1 MSKQQEYLAAIANAI
16 RTKEN
21 STAAI
26 PAKEFAQRILDLQI
40 SGGGDIPPVN
50 MYEIKVL
57 INDPNGGSVS
67 DGGMISDALAACSV
81 VTISA
86 TKNSG
91 YKFNGWFMVQD
102 SGNEILVTNALRYS
116 FTPTGNAVFIANYSI
131 QANIAGVSWKYIDNF
146 MGVVDSGDSDVS
158 RFGNIEQING
168 FYIAKGNNFLYY
180 SEDGITWKTTS
191 SCITAPSG
199 YTALIV
205 RRVVYWKGYWYTLV
219 ERYNSN
225 HYRYLSIGRASSLN
239 GSWTTVYNI
248 SARVLV
254 TESSSTL
261 ICTDTRLV
269 CIIKPYTSSA
279 TYYYST
285 TGSSWSTATF
295 PEKISAY
302 DLFGFMFN
310 GRCYVKVVS
319 DLYESTDGYTWT
331 KITPVISFT
340 WYDGNIKTLGW
351 NYAIYLGI
359 INGKVWFGS
368 TDTNT
373 DTNLV
378 GVLICT
384 SDMNEFEVHLLPV
397 SQVNGDTLIYNSDD
411 NTYFYFNSYQQI
423 REDGVLPVNPNNPLV
438 YAGAIYS
445 QDLDNWEAV
454 EWPEELSNNL
464 LKTHAAS
471 ETITYRDI
479 QIYGI
484 GFINGAMYS
493 YATAMYGSDLYDT
506 YKYKLLKSD
515 TG

>member
-1 MSKQQEYLAAIANAI
+1 MSKQQEYLTAIANAI

-26 PAKEFAQRILDLQI
+26 PAKEFAQRILDLQA
-40 SGGGDIPPVN
+40 SGGSDTPPAN

-57 INDPNGGSVS
+57 INDLNGGNVS

-199 YTALIV
+199 YTASIV

-225 HYRYLSIGRASSLN
+225 YYRYLSIGRASSLN
-239 GSWTTVYNI
+239 GIWTTVYNI
-248 SARVLV
+248 SARLSSGSDSALV
-254 TESSSTL
+254 Y
-261 ICTDTRLV
+261 TDTRIV
-269 CIIKPYTSSA
+269 CVIKPYTASA
-279 TYYYST
+279 TYYTST
-285 TGSSWSTATF
+285 TGVSWSTATF
-295 PEKISAY
+295 PEKINIYSF
-302 DLFGFMFN
+302 FGFVFN
-310 GRCYVKVVS
+310 DRCYIKTNRNM
-319 DLYESTDGYTWT
+319 YESTNGSSWT
-331 KITPVISFT
+331 LVDKNISFT
-340 WYDGNIKTLGW
+340 WHDGNTKKFNW
-351 NYAIYLGI
+351 NYDIYLGI

-368 TDTNT
+368 TNTNT

-397 SQVNGDTLIYNSDD
+397 SQIEGDTLIYNSDD

-423 REDGVLPVNPNNPLV
+423 KEDGVLPVNPNNPLV
-438 YAGAIYS
+438 YAGAVFS
-445 QDLDNWEAV
+445 QDLDHWEAV
-454 EWPEELSNNL
+454 EWPEDMADNL
-464 LKTHAAS
+464 RKTAAS
-471 ETITYRDI
+471 GSITYRAMDV
-479 QIYGI
+479 YGI
-484 GFINGAMYS
+484 GFINGKMYC
-493 YATAMYGSDLYDT
+493 YATGHYGSDIYDT
-506 YKYKLLKSD
+506 FKYKLLESSAE
-515 TG
+515 

>member
-1 MSKQQEYLAAIANAI
+1 MSKQQEYLTAIANAI

-26 PAKEFAQRILDLQI
+26 PAKEFAQRILDLQA
-40 SGGGDIPPVN
+40 SGGSDTPPAN

-57 INDPNGGSVS
+57 INDLNGGNVS
-67 DGGMISDALAACSV
+67 DGGMISESLAKSAV

-86 TKNSG
+86 SKNSG

-102 SGNEILVTNALRYS
+102 NGEEILVTNALQYS
-116 FTPTGNAVFIANYSI
+116 FTPTGSVTFIANYSI
-131 QANIAGVSWKYIDNF
+131 QANIAGISWKYIDNF
-146 MGVVDSGDSDVS
+146 MGIVDSGSYNVQH
-158 RFGNIEQING
+158 FENIEIING
-168 FYIAKGNNFLYY
+168 FFIAKGSNCLYY
-180 SEDGITWKTTS
+180 SEDGLSWKTTGN
-191 SCITAPSG
+191 CITPASG
-199 YTALIV
+199 YTASNV
-205 RRVVYWKGYWYTLV
+205 TNVVYWKGYWYALTS
-219 ERYNSN
+219 RYNSTSIN
-225 HYRYLSIGRASSLN
+225 YYFSIGRASSLS
-239 GSWTTVYNI
+239 GRWTTVYNI
-248 SARVLV
+248 SARVLG

-359 INGKVWFGS
+359 INGKVWFASQSGGS
-368 TDTNT
+368 NVT
-373 DTNLV
+373 

-384 SDMNEFEVHLLPV
+384 SDMNEFEVHLIPV
-397 SQVNGDTLIYNSDD
+397 YQNSNSTLIYNSEDD
-411 NTYFYFNSYQQI
+411 TYFYFNSYQI
-423 REDGVLPVNPNNPLV
+423 FVEDGDLPVNKNNPLV
-438 YAGAIYS
+438 YAGAVFS
-445 QDLDNWEAV
+445 QDLDHWEAV
-454 EWPEELSNNL
+454 EWPEDMADNL
-464 LKTHAAS
+464 RKTAAS
-471 ETITYRDI
+471 GSITYRAADV
-479 QIYGI
+479 YGI
-484 GFINGAMYS
+484 GFINGKMYC
-493 YATAMYGSDLYDT
+493 YATGHYGSDIYDT
-506 YKYKLLKSD
+506 FQYKLLECSAE
-515 TG
+515 